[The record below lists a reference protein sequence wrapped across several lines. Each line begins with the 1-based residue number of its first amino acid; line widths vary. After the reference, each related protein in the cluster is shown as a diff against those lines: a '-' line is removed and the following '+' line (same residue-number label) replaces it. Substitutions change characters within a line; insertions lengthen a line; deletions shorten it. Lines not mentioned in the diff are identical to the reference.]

1 MRITPDVVRLE
12 FMGRHAEIAG
22 RNRSNNVSMSGTVI
36 DETRNTFSVLT
47 QGKRKSVIK
56 ESGVFRFELSDGVM
70 VEIDGRLLVGRP
82 ENRLKRCIRRLW

>member
-12 FMGRHAEIAG
+12 FIGRHAEITG
-22 RNRSNNVSMSGTVI
+22 RNRSRNVSMSGTVI

-47 QGKRKSVIK
+47 QGRRKSVIK
-56 ESGVFRFELSDGVM
+56 ESGVFRFELSDEVM

-82 ENRLKRCIRRLW
+82 ENRLKRRIKRLW